1 MRKKLFALAVSMCLA
16 LGPCSAMPVVANTGN
31 STQLRAQQCGNCDG
45 MTLNNYTIYGK
56 WYLVGQQR
64 CKKQWNLSDD
74 IYERTIMKRHVI
86 KGYSCFGCGY
96 DYIDSISTDSKILEK
111 YENVR

>member
-1 MRKKLFALAVSMCLA
+1 MGKKLFALAVSMCLA

-74 IYERTIMKRHVI
+74 IYERNIT
-86 KGYSCFGCGY
+86 KGYRCSKCGY
-96 DYIDSISTDSKILEK
+96 EIINSTYKESKVVC
-111 YENVR
+111 NH